1 MVRALL
7 VRLYDPPYMIG
18 GVLCVKTVIVVRIA
32 LVNLVSV
39 ALKNVVVN
47 SSSIRQI
54 LYGTTCRRNI
64 R

>member
-1 MVRALL
+1 
-7 VRLYDPPYMIG
+7 MIG